1 MKIKMTN
8 RENRKERPRKTV
20 FMTEVQVEY
29 IREEMSKEVEGV
41 VAGDNN
47 EMKEYKIEEL
57 DSSRK
62 TNYRKGQNL
71 SKDEVI
77 NLFNEISSDAK
88 NNNYYVG
95 ITCNPEQREEAHNA
109 DFLAVVDCPSMEA
122 AKELEKSA
130 DKYGFDAGSVQ
141 GNVHKSSSKKVYIY
155 KKTQK
160 TKE

>member
-1 MKIKMTN
+1 MTPLTDYLN
-8 RENRKERPRKTV
+8 DSLYLNENEEFMSCYIIMELPV
-20 FMTEVQVEY
+20 FL
-29 IREEMSKEVEGV
+29 
-41 VAGDNN
+41 GDD
-47 EMKEYKIEEL
+47 YFV
-57 DSSRK
+57 
-62 TNYRKGQNL
+62 GQLL

-88 NNNYYVG
+88 KSKYYVG

-109 DFLAVVDCPSMEA
+109 DFLAIVDCPSMEA